1 MEDVYEYDFPRPVVP
16 PAPARRALSDIG
28 GPSAAFSNLNIDSA
42 VDPSMCGGFFV
53 VCFLFCFF
61 SPFLISN
68 DQQVAKFLVAK
79 RELWSLVTSY

>member
-42 VDPSMCGGFFV
+42 VDPSMCGVFLLFV
-53 VCFLFCFF
+53 LFF

-79 RELWSLVTSY
+79 RELWSLVMSY

>member
-42 VDPSMCGGFFV
+42 VDPSMCGGFLLFV
-53 VCFLFCFF
+53 LFF

-79 RELWSLVTSY
+79 RELWSLVMSY

>member
-42 VDPSMCGGFFV
+42 VDPSMCGFF
-53 VCFLFCFF
+53 CFCFF
-61 SPFLISN
+61 FFLISN
-68 DQQVAKFLVAK
+68 DQQVAKFLVSK
-79 RELWSLVTSY
+79 RELWSLVTSH

>member
-42 VDPSMCGGFFV
+42 VDPSMCGF
-53 VCFLFCFF
+53 FCFF
-61 SPFLISN
+61 PFLISN
-68 DQQVAKFLVAK
+68 DQQVAKFLVSK
-79 RELWSLVTSY
+79 RELWSLVTSH

>member
-42 VDPSMCGGFFV
+42 VDPSMCGFFC
-53 VCFLFCFF
+53 CFVFF
-61 SPFLISN
+61 LPPFLISN
-68 DQQVAKFLVAK
+68 DQQVAKFLVSK
-79 RELWSLVTSY
+79 RELWSLVTSH